1 MSYFIIYH
9 LDMIFPV
16 PKMISNFGSNL
27 WGNMFSDNKSPNRR
41 QSFQTQDAP
50 NKDDGRLISSSA
62 FNKISETLGALN
74 TVGRLIVNMTRGQSV
89 SLTDSNV
96 KPSDSVPDAIL
107 TLTKNVLG
115 QNVTK
120 KIEPFIKRVEEPA
133 VDQSQIKPNYSIA
146 NYESSKETTTKKA
159 KRKNP
164 KKQKVQTSQS
174 KVDEIT
180 LENSLVEP
188 ASPLL
193 NVTYNDQANSQTDI
207 QGKEGEH
214 RCTTPAGKQGRCEDL
229 SNCPGLLLDLSHLRE
244 SLCFKSL
251 FVPGVCCPLDELQED
266 SVTQRPIRLTTAP
279 TRSTT
284 RQTLILRPTSRRPL
298 VPVQTISSESQS
310 PSQSVSLGG
319 LDNFVDPEEC
329 GQQEVN
335 SGRIVGGKKAQSG
348 EWPCKCCFLCFK
360 SQVRQTSTLKIGMAA
375 IFLHG
380 AKRTEF
386 WCGGS
391 LIGVKYILTAAH
403 CTRDSRQRP

>member
-1 MSYFIIYH
+1 MILLSICV
-9 LDMIFPV
+9 DMLFPV

-27 WGNMFSDNKSPNRR
+27 WGNMFSSDKKTPNRR
-41 QSFQTQDAP
+41 QSVQVTDAP

-89 SLTDSNV
+89 SITNSNV
-96 KPSDSVPDAIL
+96 QPSDSVPDAIL

-120 KIEPFIKRVEEPA
+120 KIEPFIKRVDETA
-133 VDQSQIKPNYSIA
+133 SQTQQKPNYSIA
-146 NYESSKETTTKKA
+146 NYENSEETTTKKA
-159 KRKNP
+159 KRKKP
-164 KKQKVQTSQS
+164 KKQKVEVNQS
-174 KVDEIT
+174 KVDTISS
-180 LENSLVEP
+180 ENTVFDPS
-188 ASPLL
+188 SSFL
-193 NVTYNDQANSQTDI
+193 NETYNAPTNPETDI

-229 SNCPGLLLDLSHLRE
+229 SNCPGLLLDLTHLRE

-251 FVPGVCCPLDELQED
+251 FVPGVCCPLDELSED
-266 SVTQRPIRLTTAP
+266 TFTQRPIKLTTAP

-310 PSQSVSLGG
+310 PSHSASLSAF
-319 LDNFVDPEEC
+319 DNFVDPEDC

-335 SGRIVGGKKAQSG
+335 SGRIVGGKKALSG
-348 EWPCKCCFLCFK
+348 EWPCKCYFY
-360 SQVRQTSTLKIGMAA
+360 SQGRLSI
-375 IFLHG
+375 I
-380 AKRTEF
+380 
-386 WCGGS
+386 
-391 LIGVKYILTAAH
+391 
-403 CTRDSRQRP
+403 

>member
-1 MSYFIIYH
+1 M
-9 LDMIFPV
+9 LFPM

-27 WGNMFSDNKSPNRR
+27 WGNMFSRDKKPPNRR
-41 QSFQTQDAP
+41 ESVQTTDDAP

-96 KPSDSVPDAIL
+96 QPSDSVPDAIL

-120 KIEPFIKRVEEPA
+120 KIEPFIKRVDENA
-133 VDQSQIKPNYSIA
+133 VQSQVKPDYSIA
-146 NYESSKETTTKKA
+146 NYENSEESTTKKA
-159 KRKNP
+159 KRKKP
-164 KKQKVQTSQS
+164 KKQKVPNQS
-174 KVDEIT
+174 NVDTISS
-180 LENSLVEP
+180 ENAVVD
-188 ASPLL
+188 ASPSFI
-193 NVTYNDQANSQTDI
+193 NATYHTGSPVTNPEADI

-251 FVPGVCCPLDELQED
+251 FVPGVCCPLDELSED
-266 SVTQRPIRLTTAP
+266 TFTQRPIKLTTAP

-310 PSQSVSLGG
+310 PSHSASLSGF
-319 LDNFVDPEEC
+319 DNFVDPEDC

-335 SGRIVGGKKAQSG
+335 SGRIVGGKKALSG
-348 EWPCKCCFLCFK
+348 EWPCKPL
-360 SQVRQTSTLKIGMAA
+360 S
-375 IFLHG
+375 
-380 AKRTEF
+380 RTY
-386 WCGGS
+386 
-391 LIGVKYILTAAH
+391 KH
-403 CTRDSRQRP
+403 